1 MSSLP
6 VRTLRNDP
14 WLHARVLR
22 SVQLRYAEGPDV
34 ALDRPAH
41 VRAGSGVAWVD
52 DRLAV
57 VQDDAA
63 FLALIDP
70 ATSEARAIALP
81 SEEGGVRQFDDA
93 RGNKHLK
100 ADLEACVTVPDEGRE
115 VLLAF
120 GSGST
125 PRRERILVVR
135 GVHGDEGSLEMVDAS
150 PLYALLRAEVRFSGS
165 EMNVEGAALVGR
177 SVRLF
182 NRGNG
187 APRGGIAPVDASC
200 DIPLAALLAFLRD
213 PTGPPPA
220 PTDVAQY
227 TIGALDGLR
236 LGFTDAT
243 TRAGRVFFSAAAED
257 SPDATRDGRVA
268 GSVVGVLEDEGGR
281 WTLLLGTDGA
291 PFDGKVEGIVPSRT
305 HPDLLW
311 AVVDTDDAAQ
321 PSMLLEVELAGDWP
335 G

>member
-1 MSSLP
+1 MASLP
-6 VRTLRNDP
+6 VRTLRGDP

-22 SVQLRYAEGPDV
+22 TFPLLYAAG
-34 ALDRPAH
+34 ANRTLDRPAH
-41 VRAGSGVAWVD
+41 VRAGSGVAWLGE
-52 DRLAV
+52 RLAV

-70 ATSEARAIALP
+70 ATAAARAIPLP
-81 SEEGGVRQFDDA
+81 ATEGGVRQFDDA

-100 ADLEACVTVPDEGRE
+100 ADLEACVTVPDAGAE

-125 PRRERILVVR
+125 ERRERILVAR
-135 GVHGDEGSLEMVDAS
+135 GVDAAPEMVDAS
-150 PLYALLRAEVRFSGS
+150 PLYALLRADREFSGS
-165 EMNVEGAALVGR
+165 EMNVEGAALVGS

-200 DIPLAALLAFLRD
+200 DIPLAPLLAFLRD
-213 PTGPPPA
+213 PAGPPPVPA
-220 PTDVAQY
+220 RVVQY
-227 TIGALDGLR
+227 AIGALDGLR

-243 TRAGRVFFSAAAED
+243 SRGGSVLFSAAAED

-268 GSVVGVLEDEGGR
+268 GSVLGVFDDEGGR
-281 WTLLLGTDGA
+281 WTLLRNADGT
-291 PFDGKVEGIVPSRT
+291 PFAGKVEGIVPSRT

-311 AVVDTDDAAQ
+311 AVVDTDDAAR

-335 G
+335 Q